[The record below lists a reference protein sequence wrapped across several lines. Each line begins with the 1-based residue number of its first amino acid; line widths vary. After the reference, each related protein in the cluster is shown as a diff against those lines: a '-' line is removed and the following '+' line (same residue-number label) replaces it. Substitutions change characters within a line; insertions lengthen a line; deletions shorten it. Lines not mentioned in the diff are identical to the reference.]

1 MVTKAFKKAEDAGP
15 VDVSELEKIAVDCI
29 PSFLNLGASKFPS
42 LCGSYYFAF
51 VRFDAGSQLLSQHAW
66 VHDAT

>member
-29 PSFLNLGASKFPS
+29 PSFLNLVA
-42 LCGSYYFAF
+42 
-51 VRFDAGSQLLSQHAW
+51 
-66 VHDAT
+66 